1 MNSYSNNNHC
11 NPCHDHNDNHCN
23 PCHDH
28 CHEIKPQNLNL
39 AVGTPGS
46 LTIPPNITTPTT
58 IATVSVV
65 VDDGRVKIDFASNI
79 KTVFPS
85 TAATAASAIVNF
97 QVFKIVSGQ
106 KIPVSGV
113 WSYER
118 TKGIGLVGGLT
129 TSDTFT
135 FFTFECAAS
144 CFTGCTTYTVDV
156 ISATV
161 SGLSLLGIVL
171 GVPSVTIS
179 NATLAATTI
188 SD

>member
-1 MNSYSNNNHC
+1 MYIKGGFFMNSYSNNNHC
-11 NPCHDHNDNHCN
+11 GPCHDHDSERRHQ
-23 PCHDH
+23 D
-28 CHEIKPQNLNL
+28 LNL
-39 AVGTPGS
+39 SVGTPGS

-58 IATVSVV
+58 VATVSVV
-65 VDDGRVKIDFASNI
+65 VHDGRVKIDFASNI

-85 TAATAASAIVNF
+85 AAASASAIVNF
-97 QVFKIVSGQ
+97 QVFKMVSGQ

-118 TKGIGLVGGLT
+118 TKGIGIVGGLT

-135 FFTFECAAS
+135 FFTFECTS
-144 CFTGCTTYTVDV
+144 CFHGCITYTVDV

-161 SGLSLLGIVL
+161 SGLAAGVIL

-179 NATLAATTI
+179 NATAAATTI

>member
-11 NPCHDHNDNHCN
+11 NPCHDHNDHNNHCN

-28 CHEIKPQNLNL
+28 DHEIKPQNFNL

-65 VDDGRVKIDFASNI
+65 LDDGRVKVQFASNI

-85 TAATAASAIVNF
+85 TAATTGSAIVNF
-97 QVFKIVSGQ
+97 QVFKIISGT

-118 TKGIGLVGGLT
+118 TRSAVGALT
-129 TSDTFT
+129 TNDTFS
-135 FFTFECAAS
+135 FFTFECASS

-161 SGLSLLGIVL
+161 SGLTSAGVVL
-171 GVPSVTIS
+171 GVPSVIIN
-179 NATLAATTI
+179 NATLAVTTI

>member
-11 NPCHDHNDNHCN
+11 NPCHVD

-28 CHEIKPQNLNL
+28 DSERRHQDLNL
-39 AVGTPGS
+39 SVGTPGS

-58 IATVSVV
+58 VATVSVV
-65 VDDGRVKIDFASNI
+65 VHDGRVKIDFASNI

-85 TAATAASAIVNF
+85 TAATSASAIVNF

-118 TKGIGLVGGLT
+118 TKGIGLIGGLT

-135 FFTFECAAS
+135 FFTFECTS
-144 CFTGCTTYTVDV
+144 CFHGCITYTVDV

-161 SGLSLLGIVL
+161 SGLSLAGIVL

-179 NATLAATTI
+179 NATAAATTI